1 MPTKTISLSE
11 AAYERLDAAKREGE
25 SFSDVVRWLTVGV
38 QLEVFHVV
46 LSAETVADLE
56 ARIAA
61 RRARHEDERRDRLG
75 PLVDDLG

>member
-38 QLEVFHVV
+38 QLEAFHVV

-75 PLVDDLG
+75 RLVDDLE